1 MDVVRFIPAYRS
13 PLKENAA
20 AATEKQRIE
29 MLQLAIGGHPSFVLD
44 ERELRR
50 GGVSY
55 TVDTLR
61 ELQSETPDAE
71 LYLIMGADSLNDFER
86 WREPLAYVKS
96 RL

>member
-1 MDVVRFIPAYRS
+1 
-13 PLKENAA
+13 
-20 AATEKQRIE
+20 

-71 LYLIMGADSLNDFER
+71 LYLIMGPIRSMISSVGVNH
-86 WREPLAYVKS
+86 
-96 RL
+96 